1 MTIMYATRLL
11 DWVARGDPCCDSII
25 LMGHYF
31 VVYVVLVVV
40 LVVLLLFLLVVV
52 VVIALLLL
60 LLLNVPTF
68 SGQRGPLRY
77 LPQELGHRA
86 SNLHQLEQV
95 DCPDHL
101 LIEPRSNSM

>member
-60 LLLNVPTF
+60 LLNVPTF